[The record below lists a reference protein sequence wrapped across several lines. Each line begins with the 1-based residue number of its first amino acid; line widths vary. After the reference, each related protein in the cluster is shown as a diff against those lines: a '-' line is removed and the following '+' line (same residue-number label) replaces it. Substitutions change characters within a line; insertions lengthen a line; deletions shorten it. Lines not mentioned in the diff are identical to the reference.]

1 MLEKLFGLNRKET
14 TVRTEITAGITTFLT
29 MAYILAVNP
38 NILSETGMDK
48 GALFTTTV
56 VISAVITMF
65 MGLYAKL
72 PFALAP
78 GMGLNAFFA
87 YTVCM
92 IMGYSWQFALTAVF
106 IEGLLFIL
114 LTVTNL
120 REKIVYTLPDP
131 LKNAISAG
139 IGLYIAFIGLQN
151 AGIVVNS
158 NATLVS
164 LGDITSGSALLGVI
178 GIILTS
184 VLMVKKVKGAML
196 WGIIATTLIGIPL
209 GVTQFN
215 GIFSTPP
222 SIEPIFFKFEWD
234 KIFTPDMFIIVFT
247 LLFVDLFDT
256 IGTIIGVANKAGMVK
271 NGQIPRLKQAFL
283 VDAVGTTAGA
293 VMGTSTVTTFV
304 ESASGVN
311 EGGRSGLTAFVA
323 GCCFLAAMF
332 LAPFFLAIPGA
343 ATAPV
348 LVLVGLMMMSSVMKI
363 DFNNYIDAIP
373 AFICIVFMPLAY
385 SISDGI
391 VLGHLSFVLI
401 SLLCGK
407 YKRVTVGMYILAAF
421 FILKFVPIEVSRGF
435 FDVVGLWIDW
445 LWQMISPFLDV
456 MGLWIDELWQK
467 ISTFLQ

>member
-1 MLEKLFGLNRKET
+1 MLQKLFGFNKKET
-14 TVRTEITAGITTFLT
+14 TVRTEIMAGVTTFLT

-56 VISAVITMF
+56 LISAATTIL

-87 YTVCM
+87 YTICM
-92 IMGYSWQFALTAVF
+92 IMGFSWQFALTAVF
-106 IEGLLFIL
+106 IEGLIFIL

-120 REKIVYTLPDP
+120 REKIVYSLPDTI
-131 LKNAISAG
+131 KNAISAG

-151 AGIVVNS
+151 SGIVINS
-158 NATLVS
+158 DSTLVS
-164 LGDITSGSALLGVI
+164 LGDITQGPALLGII

-184 VLMVKKVKGAML
+184 ILLVKKVKGAL
-196 WGIIATTLIGIPL
+196 LIGIIGTTLIGIPM

-222 SIEPIFFKFEWD
+222 SIEPIFFKFEWEH
-234 KIFTPDMFIIVFT
+234 IFTPDMVIIVFT

-283 VDAVGTTAGA
+283 VDAIGTTAGA

-323 GCCFLAAMF
+323 GICFLLALF
-332 LAPFFLAIPGA
+332 FAPFFLAIPGS

-348 LVLVGLMMMSSVMKI
+348 LVLVGLMMMSSVLKI
-363 DFNNYIDAIP
+363 DFNNYLDAIP
-373 AFICIVFMPLAY
+373 AFVCIVFMPLVY

-391 VLGHLSFVLI
+391 VLGHLCYVAINLF
-401 SLLCGK
+401 CGK
-407 YKRVTVGMYILAAF
+407 FKRVTIGMYILATF
-421 FILKFVPIEVSRGF
+421 FLLKYIL
-435 FDVVGLWIDW
+435 
-445 LWQMISPFLDV
+445 
-456 MGLWIDELWQK
+456 
-467 ISTFLQ
+467 

>member
-1 MLEKLFGLNRKET
+1 MLQKLFGLNPKET
-14 TVRTEITAGITTFLT
+14 TVRTEIMAGITTFLT

-56 VISAVITMF
+56 LISGFVTII

-92 IMGYSWQFALTAVF
+92 ILGYSWQFALTAVF
-106 IEGLLFIL
+106 IEGLFIL

-120 REKIVYTLPDP
+120 RERIVDSLPDTI
-131 LKNAISAG
+131 KNAISAG

-151 AGIVVNS
+151 AGIVTNS
-158 NATLVS
+158 DATLVN
-164 LGDITSGSALLGVI
+164 LGDITQGPALLGII
-178 GIILTS
+178 GIVLTS
-184 VLMVKKVKGAML
+184 VLLVRKVKGAL
-196 WGIIATTLIGIPL
+196 LIGILATTLIGIPM
-209 GVTQFN
+209 GVTHFN
-215 GIFSTPP
+215 GVFSTPP
-222 SIEPIFFKFEWD
+222 SIEPIFCKFEWH
-234 KIFTPDMFIIVFT
+234 KIFTADMVLIVFT

-256 IGTIIGVANKAGMVK
+256 IGTLIGVATKAGMVK
-271 NGQIPRLKQAFL
+271 NGRIPRLKQAFL

-311 EGGRSGLTAFVA
+311 EGGRSGLTAFTA
-323 GCCFLAAMF
+323 GVCFLLSLF
-332 LAPFFLAIPGA
+332 FAPFFLSIPSA

-348 LVLVGLMMMSSVMKI
+348 LVLVGLMMMTSVLKI
-363 DFNNYIDAIP
+363 DFNNYLDSIP
-373 AFICIVFMPLAY
+373 AFICIIFMPLAY

-391 VLGHLSFVLI
+391 VLGHLCYVIINILSGKFKRIKI
-401 SLLCGK
+401 S
-407 YKRVTVGMYILAAF
+407 MYILAAF
-421 FILKFVPIEVSRGF
+421 FVLKF
-435 FDVVGLWIDW
+435 
-445 LWQMISPFLDV
+445 M
-456 MGLWIDELWQK
+456 M
-467 ISTFLQ
+467 

>member
-1 MLEKLFGLNRKET
+1 MLQKLFGLNPKET
-14 TVRTEITAGITTFLT
+14 TVRTEIMAGITTFLT

-56 VISAVITMF
+56 LISGFVTIL

-78 GMGLNAFFA
+78 GMGLNAFFS

-92 IMGYSWQFALTAVF
+92 ILGYSWQFALTAVF

-120 REKIVYTLPDP
+120 RERIVDSLPDTI
-131 LKNAISAG
+131 KNAISAG

-151 AGIVVNS
+151 AGIVTNS
-158 NATLVS
+158 DATLVN
-164 LGDITSGSALLGVI
+164 LGDITQGPALLGII
-178 GIILTS
+178 GIVLTS
-184 VLMVKKVKGAML
+184 VLLVRKVKGAL
-196 WGIIATTLIGIPL
+196 LIGILATTLIGIPM
-209 GVTQFN
+209 GVTHFN
-215 GIFSTPP
+215 GVFSTPP
-222 SIEPIFFKFEWD
+222 SIEPIFCKFEWH
-234 KIFTPDMFIIVFT
+234 KIFTADMVLIVFT

-256 IGTIIGVANKAGMVK
+256 IGTLIGVATKAGMVK
-271 NGQIPRLKQAFL
+271 NGRIPRLKQAFF

-311 EGGRSGLTAFVA
+311 EGGRSGLTAFTA
-323 GCCFLAAMF
+323 GVCFLLSLF
-332 LAPFFLAIPGA
+332 FAPFFLSIPAA

-348 LVLVGLMMMSSVMKI
+348 LVLVGLMMMTSVLKI
-363 DFNNYIDAIP
+363 DFNNYLDSIP
-373 AFICIVFMPLAY
+373 AFICIIFMPLAY

-391 VLGHLSFVLI
+391 VLGHLCYVIINILSGKFKRIKI
-401 SLLCGK
+401 S
-407 YKRVTVGMYILAAF
+407 MYILAAF
-421 FILKFVPIEVSRGF
+421 FVLKF
-435 FDVVGLWIDW
+435 
-445 LWQMISPFLDV
+445 M
-456 MGLWIDELWQK
+456 M
-467 ISTFLQ
+467 